1 MKEGKLKIKVLKE
14 GEIVKGK
21 KDIEEVKE
29 NKVEMENK
37 WGYYLKGKKKKF
49 EIGKEMKLGM
59 NKRMKKEW
67 I

>member
-37 WGYYLKGKKKKF
+37 
-49 EIGKEMKLGM
+49 
-59 NKRMKKEW
+59 
-67 I
+67 